1 MGFDKEKMATDE
13 SNLGW
18 IFPPVFTIFNW
29 IDEPSNTTK
38 MWHEARK
45 QERKI
50 RGIMVD
56 YKKRAE
62 RRREFYEKIVS
73 PVSQYF

>member
-1 MGFDKEKMATDE
+1 
-13 SNLGW
+13 
-18 IFPPVFTIFNW
+18 
-29 IDEPSNTTK
+29 

-62 RRREFYEKIVS
+62 RRRDFYEKIVS
-73 PVSQYF
+73 FRLCCCLYEGRRGGGAECCRFVFVGVKKVAI

>member
-1 MGFDKEKMATDE
+1 
-13 SNLGW
+13 
-18 IFPPVFTIFNW
+18 
-29 IDEPSNTTK
+29 

-62 RRREFYEKIVS
+62 RRRDFYEKIVS
-73 PVSQYF
+73 FTFGLPMVWRGGGFLCDNRHTAFTL

>member
-1 MGFDKEKMATDE
+1 
-13 SNLGW
+13 
-18 IFPPVFTIFNW
+18 
-29 IDEPSNTTK
+29 

-62 RRREFYEKIVS
+62 RRRDFYEKIVS
-73 PVSQYF
+73 FSLFYRFSARRVEELDGCRVLLMGGGGE

>member
-1 MGFDKEKMATDE
+1 
-13 SNLGW
+13 
-18 IFPPVFTIFNW
+18 
-29 IDEPSNTTK
+29 

-62 RRREFYEKIVS
+62 RRRDFYEKIVS
-73 PVSQYF
+73 FTFGLPGAGEGGGFCSCMTADTLLLLCR

>member
-1 MGFDKEKMATDE
+1 
-13 SNLGW
+13 
-18 IFPPVFTIFNW
+18 
-29 IDEPSNTTK
+29 

-62 RRREFYEKIVS
+62 RRRDFYEKIVS
-73 PVSQYF
+73 FSSYFYLLEGGGDRIAAFFS

>member
-1 MGFDKEKMATDE
+1 
-13 SNLGW
+13 
-18 IFPPVFTIFNW
+18 
-29 IDEPSNTTK
+29 

-50 RGIMVD
+50 RDLIVD

-62 RRREFYEKIVS
+62 RRRDFYEKIVS
-73 PVSQYF
+73 FNVIITLSSILNFLNFNLCLFLQMKYVFL

>member
-1 MGFDKEKMATDE
+1 
-13 SNLGW
+13 
-18 IFPPVFTIFNW
+18 
-29 IDEPSNTTK
+29 

-62 RRREFYEKIVS
+62 RRRDFYEKIVS
-73 PVSQYF
+73 YYLTFPYAWCKGGYFYFK

>member
-1 MGFDKEKMATDE
+1 
-13 SNLGW
+13 
-18 IFPPVFTIFNW
+18 
-29 IDEPSNTTK
+29 

-62 RRREFYEKIVS
+62 RRRDFYEKIVS
-73 PVSQYF
+73 FSLFYCFSAPRGWGGVGGLTITVNGSKQGRSSNAGRCI

>member
-1 MGFDKEKMATDE
+1 
-13 SNLGW
+13 
-18 IFPPVFTIFNW
+18 
-29 IDEPSNTTK
+29 

-62 RRREFYEKIVS
+62 RRRDFYEKIVS
-73 PVSQYF
+73 FTFGLLVGRVMFLHDNRHTPFTLDEFFNV